1 MFDMNNMK
9 LPLPNPEDWR
19 DRLGASLE
27 LDVSERTVERYARA
41 GTLTG
46 YKIGRAL
53 LFWAPEVARL
63 AQARQLVGRAVGNP
77 ET

>member
-1 MFDMNNMK
+1 MLDMNNMK

-27 LDVSERTVERYARA
+27 LDVSERTVERYARS

-46 YKIGRAL
+46 YKIGRVL
-53 LFWAPEVARL
+53 LFWAPDVAEL
-63 AQARQLVGRAVGNP
+63 ARARQVVGRGVSAAQ
-77 ET
+77 T